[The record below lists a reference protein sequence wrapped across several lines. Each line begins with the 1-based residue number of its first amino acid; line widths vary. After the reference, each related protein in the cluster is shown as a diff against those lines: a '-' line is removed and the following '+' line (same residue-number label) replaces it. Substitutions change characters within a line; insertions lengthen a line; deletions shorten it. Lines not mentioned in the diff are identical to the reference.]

1 MIYKR
6 EEYIQEDPQNE
17 KYPAKQIETLTP
29 VSGGPTKYFGR
40 LSMGVQTPMGVTSLP
55 INFEI
60 EAANVEEA
68 FGKFE
73 ALAETEIERARN
85 ELQDQLQEVRRKA
98 QSRIVTPGEI
108 ASGGMGSI
116 KL

>member
-17 KYPAKQIETLTP
+17 KFPAKQIETLTP
-29 VSGGPTKYFGR
+29 VTGGPEKYYGR
-40 LSMGVQTPMGVTSLP
+40 LSMAVQTPMGMTSLP

-60 EAANVEEA
+60 EAADIAEA
-68 FGKFE
+68 FSKFE
-73 ALAETEIERARN
+73 ALADTEIEKAKN
-85 ELQDQLQEVRRKA
+85 ELQGQLQEMRRKS

-108 ASGGMGSI
+108 ASGGMGGLQI
-116 KL
+116 